1 MMVSHPFTIVTPG
14 KESIKAKVGQEHL
27 KQQGFPWGKG
37 GSVIS
42 PLTNMAK
49 LCMSTPAGTVLSLI
63 QGGICNPLHCI
74 YTNSILT
81 VQLNTDTSKNKKT
94 IKFTSSQVN
103 ALSRYAQ

>member
-27 KQQGFPWGKG
+27 KQQGFPQGKG

-49 LCMSTPAGTVLSLI
+49 LHV
-63 QGGICNPLHCI
+63 NPCWNSFI
-74 YTNSILT
+74 TNT
-81 VQLNTDTSKNKKT
+81 R
-94 IKFTSSQVN
+94 
-103 ALSRYAQ
+103 RYL